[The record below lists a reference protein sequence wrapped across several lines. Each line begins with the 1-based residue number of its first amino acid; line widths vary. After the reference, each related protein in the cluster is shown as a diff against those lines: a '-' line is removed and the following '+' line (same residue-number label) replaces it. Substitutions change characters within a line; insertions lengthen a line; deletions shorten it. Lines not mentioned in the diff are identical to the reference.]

1 MPGPK
6 PQPAEIKALK
16 GNPGGRP
23 LGRAPAELGLFSA
36 TPPRSLKRKPKAVWK
51 QLAGKLAGL
60 KFIKVSDEPALERYC
75 VDLAAWR
82 DVTAKLEETG
92 QVYETSSTHGT
103 MLRVHP
109 LFLVQ
114 DRLAKRLESFEDRFG
129 LNPASRQRI
138 LQGLAAQVG
147 GGDLPLP
154 ARRDE
159 QPAAPAAS
167 PIGMLSEA
175 TPVGGNG

>member
-6 PQPAEIKALK
+6 GQPAEIKALK

-23 LGRAPAELGLFSA
+23 IVRAPAELGLFSA
-36 TPPRSLKRKPKAVWK
+36 TPPRTLKRKPKAVWK
-51 QLAGKLAGL
+51 QLASKLGGL

-75 VDLAAWR
+75 TDLAAWR
-82 DVTAKLEETG
+82 DVTAELEKTG
-92 QVYETSSTHGT
+92 QIYETSSTHGT

-114 DRLAKRLESFEDRFG
+114 DRLQKRLESFEDRFG
-129 LNPASRQRI
+129 LNPAARQRI
-138 LQGLAAQVG
+138 MQGLAAQAG
-147 GGDLPLP
+147 GGNLPLEAP
-154 ARRDE
+154 REDK
-159 QPAAPAAS
+159 PAAPAGS